1 MPVPAE
7 CQSSQDEIDP
17 VLREHQSPPSRVM
30 SSPTPAK
37 RMYDP
42 TAPGFAENPWEELTW
57 FRENDP
63 VHRSAFGPTFLFRYG
78 DSQRLL
84 RDRTTSVEMANV
96 QDNPEDRD
104 LWQPAERAMINI
116 DPPKHDRLRGLVVKA
131 FTPAR
136 ISAQRE
142 RMGELI
148 DQILDPIADRSS
160 IDYIDDFAGNIPGTV
175 FTDMFALPGNVSR
188 DIADWVVAI
197 SKAIDSIKTEE
208 EIEAAKRAIEDM
220 GGYLREVIAYKK
232 ANPSDDA
239 LCALIHAR
247 VDDDQLTEQ
256 EIIDQMSLLFTAGHE
271 TTVTLLQ
278 NTIHTLFNQRWAI
291 DRWMADPK
299 LAENLIEEV
308 LRWEPPFIVS
318 GRRIN
323 LADMQFSGVDVPAGT
338 EILTVAASANR
349 DPSVF
354 GDDADEFKPERE
366 NARSHLSFG
375 KGVHHCLGA
384 ALSRIETHVAVTR
397 FLERFPEAHYA
408 QQPTWRSRNFLR
420 SLDNMTVDLN

>member
-1 MPVPAE
+1 
-7 CQSSQDEIDP
+7 
-17 VLREHQSPPSRVM
+17 M
-30 SSPTPAK
+30 SSPTSAK

-42 TAPGFAENPWEELTW
+42 TAPGFAEDPWEELTW

-63 VHRSAFGPTFLFRYG
+63 VHRSAFGPTFLFRYD
-78 DSQRLL
+78 DSLRLL

-96 QDNPEDRD
+96 QDNPENRD
-104 LWQPAERAMINI
+104 LWQPSQRAMINV
-116 DPPKHDRLRGLVVKA
+116 DPPTHDRLRALVAKA

-136 ISAQRE
+136 ISAQRP
-142 RMGELI
+142 RIRELV
-148 DQILDPIADRSS
+148 DQILDSIADHSS
-160 IDYIDDFAGNIPGTV
+160 IDYINDFAWNIPGAV

-188 DIADWVVAI
+188 DITDWVVAI
-197 SKAIDSIKTEE
+197 SKAIDSIKTRE
-208 EIEAAKRAIEDM
+208 EIEAAKRAIEEM
-220 GGYLREVIAYKK
+220 GDYLREVIVYKK
-232 ANPSDDA
+232 ANPSDDV
-239 LCALIHAR
+239 LCALIDAR

-256 EIIDQMSLLFTAGHE
+256 EIIDQMNLLFTAGHE

-323 LADMQFSGVDVPAGT
+323 LADMQFNGVNVPAGT

-349 DPSVF
+349 DPRVF

-366 NARSHLSFG
+366 NARIHLSFG
-375 KGVHHCLGA
+375 KGAHHCLGA
-384 ALSRIETHVAVTR
+384 ALARIETHVAVTR
-397 FLERFPEAHYA
+397 FLERFPKAHYA
-408 QQPTWRSRNFLR
+408 DQPTWRSRNFLR
-420 SLDNMTVDLN
+420 SLDNMTVGLN